1 MGDNHCNMMATAGSR
16 AKFEADFKMQK
27 KFWMQLSRTV
37 NDSEFN
43 VKVEEH
49 LKGNKVTLEKRKL
62 PKEFETMFRKEKS
75 FWSDA
80 NTSLNEEEFSAMI
93 EDGLAK
99 EKFELGKAEL
109 AKYKKPKVED
119 KYQCPTCNL
128 VFNKKDTLKT
138 HLLVHS
144 KSKDKLEWG
153 CNFCKKCFKSAA
165 RLKLHMDLAHCL
177 CPGSVPRVQQNFHQG
192 GSQGEAPVPWGE
204 ENLLSY
210 IFYVL

>member
-1 MGDNHCNMMATAGSR
+1 MMATAGSR

-27 KFWMQLSRTV
+27 KFWMQLSKTV

-49 LKGNKVTLEKRKL
+49 LKGNKVTMEKRKL

-144 KSKDKLEWG
+144 KSKDMLEWG

-165 RLKLHMDLAHCL
+165 RLKLHMDLVHTVCAPVQC
-177 CPGSVPRVQQNFHQG
+177 RVCNKTFIKVTWSSCHKCNYIIKSILAG
-192 GSQGEAPVPWGE
+192 GS
-204 ENLLSY
+204 
-210 IFYVL
+210 